1 MVKAL
6 NPNNTAINAQIV
18 ITTFYPKMDNLE
30 FPATITD
37 YADSFSS
44 QWDEQSAYG
53 FQDNVAILQGTT
65 RMIRVS
71 FVIGSEDAGE
81 SKVYM
86 GGLNKIVQNLYP
98 AYDSSTGQPQ
108 GTPLFGLKIMN
119 WTQNKSLMG
128 YVKNFT
134 ISPDLSEGAFVD
146 FKSGKMYP
154 KIIPVTFEMT
164 VIHDKR
170 PGTTG
175 ETFSL
180 GADFPVAAS
189 PLEAVN
195 EVDVMNVNNLSVPEG
210 QATTNL
216 AQKLLKSLDK

>member
-1 MVKAL
+1 MAQTK
-6 NPNNTAINAQIV
+6 NPNRGTGNADII
-18 ITTFYPKMDNLE
+18 ITTFYPKTKRNF

-37 YADSFSS
+37 YSDSFSS
-44 QWDEQSAYG
+44 QWDEQAAYG

-71 FVIGSEDAGE
+71 FVIGNTDVTE
-81 SKVYM
+81 SIKYM
-86 GGLNKIVQNLYP
+86 KRLNRIVQNLYP
-98 AYDSSTGQPQ
+98 AYNSSTGQPQ

-134 ISPDLSEGAFVD
+134 ISPDLSEGAFIQ
-146 FKSGKMYP
+146 FRTGKMYP

-170 PGTTG
+170 PGTIG
-175 ETFSL
+175 ETFEL
-180 GADFPVAAS
+180 GADFPVGLS
-189 PLEAVN
+189 PLEAAN
-195 EVDVMNVNNLSVPEG
+195 IVDVMNVNNLSVPEG

-216 AQKLLKSLDK
+216 AQKLLKSLDE

>member
-1 MVKAL
+1 MAQAL
-6 NPNNTAINAQIV
+6 NPNNPGSTINAQII
-18 ITTFYPKMDNLE
+18 ITTFYPTTRTAT

-71 FVIGSEDAGE
+71 FVLGSEDAEE
-81 SKVYM
+81 SKEYM
-86 GGLNKIVQNLYP
+86 KGLNKIVQNLYP
-98 AYDSSTGQPQ
+98 AYNSSTGQPQ

-134 ISPDLSEGAFVD
+134 ISPDLSEGAFIQ
-146 FKSGKMYP
+146 FRTGKMYP

-170 PGTTG
+170 PGTSGNKFT
-175 ETFSL
+175 L
-180 GADFPVAAS
+180 GADFPVGLS
-189 PLEAVN
+189 PLEAAN
-195 EVDVMNVNNLSVPEG
+195 IVDEC
-210 QATTNL
+210 
-216 AQKLLKSLDK
+216 